1 MVASTNLSIEL
12 EPYQSVL
19 KRKYIPYL
27 LFLFHI
33 FAFVSVVFL
42 LDHLCERRNKRSMKT
57 DLLLCLITSVNVGL
71 ALYVLL
77 LYFNV
82 CL

>member
-1 MVASTNLSIEL
+1 MVASTNLNIEL
-12 EPYQSVL
+12 EPYQTVL

-27 LFLFHI
+27 LFLFHT
-33 FAFVSVVFL
+33 FAFVSVIFL
-42 LDHLCERRNKRSMKT
+42 IDHLCERRNKRSLRVG
-57 DLLLCLITSVNVGL
+57 LLLCVITSVSVGL

>member
-1 MVASTNLSIEL
+1 MVTSTDVNIEL

-33 FAFVSVVFL
+33 FAFVSVIFL
-42 LDHLCERRNKRSMKT
+42 FDRICEHRNKRSVKF
-57 DLLLCLITSVNVGL
+57 DLLLCLITSISVGM